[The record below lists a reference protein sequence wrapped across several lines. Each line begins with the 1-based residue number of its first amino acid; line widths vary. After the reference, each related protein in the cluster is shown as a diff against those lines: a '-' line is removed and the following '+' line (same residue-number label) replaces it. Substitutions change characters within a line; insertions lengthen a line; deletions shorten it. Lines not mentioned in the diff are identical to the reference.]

1 MNVTLNT
8 GSHAIVNRATAS
20 GGTYFKVSYD
30 GFTAP
35 LARWFPLA
43 ALVAAGN
50 DEVALL
56 AWSPA
61 ITVVPRIPVSMAP
74 ASVKVAA

>member
-8 GSHAIVNRATAS
+8 GTHTVTARR
-20 GGTYFKVSYD
+20 TTEEKVIYFKVSYD

-35 LARWFPLA
+35 LSRWFPLA

-50 DEVALL
+50 DEAALT
-56 AWSPA
+56 AWSPE
-61 ITVVPRIPVSMAP
+61 ITLVTLAAAL